1 MTDDEVLRYI
11 KEGKGLPPLETPERI
26 PLPQDHRKS
35 NDELERI
42 RKELHDISNKLDSL
56 VKVLGKRGR

>member
-1 MTDDEVLRYI
+1 MIE
-11 KEGKGLPPLETPERI
+11 LETPEQFSAI
-26 PLPQDHRKS
+26 PIPQDHRKS

-56 VKVLGKRGR
+56 VKVLRKRGQQKWSR

>member
-1 MTDDEVLRYI
+1 MIE
-11 KEGKGLPPLETPERI
+11 LETPEKMPTI
-26 PLPQDHRKS
+26 PQPQDHRKS

-56 VKVLGKRGR
+56 VKVLGKRGQQKWSR

>member
-1 MTDDEVLRYI
+1 MIE
-11 KEGKGLPPLETPERI
+11 LETPEQI
-26 PLPQDHRKS
+26 PAIPQPQDHRKS
-35 NDELERI
+35 NDELEQI